1 MYKMY
6 APCKRASGYWF
17 VFKLERQHWFKK
29 GENFLEVTLTHRD
42 PALSTLV
49 HLRDVEVETKYL
61 MSRNFWVD
69 DDPDVGPYAKRGR
82 NSRR

>member
-1 MYKMY
+1 
-6 APCKRASGYWF
+6 
-17 VFKLERQHWFKK
+17 
-29 GENFLEVTLTHRD
+29 HRD

-49 HLRDVEVETKYL
+49 RLTDVEVETKYL

-69 DDPDVGPYAKRGR
+69 DDPDVGAYAKRGR